1 VTGSRHRAWVFDLD
15 GVVRDF
21 GPGSADAA
29 IEDALGLPRGSVAA
43 TAFRPDLVGPTVTG
57 VRGFDEWFDAVCAAL
72 AAMTP
77 ETEPATGTDPA
88 IRAERRAATVRRYM
102 QAWRDHRGE
111 PVAATVEALERLR
124 HDGRPTYLF
133 TNGTDLIT
141 HELDQLGL
149 SYLFDAVVNS
159 AVTGLAKPDPAS
171 FAAAHAVIEGH
182 QGRALAPADVWF
194 TDDRPE
200 NVAAA
205 RAFGWDASLF
215 TGSVPTL
222 AR

>member
-1 VTGSRHRAWVFDLD
+1 MTGSRHRAWVFDLD

-21 GPGSADAA
+21 GPGSADTA

-77 ETEPATGTDPA
+77 ETDPATGTHPTH
-88 IRAERRAATVRRYM
+88 AERRATTVRHHM
-102 QAWRDHRGE
+102 QAWREHRGE
-111 PVAATVEALERLR
+111 PVASTVETLERLR
-124 HDGRPTYLF
+124 REGRPTYLF
-133 TNGTDLIT
+133 TNGTDLVP
-141 HELDQLGL
+141 HELEQLGL
-149 SYLFDAVVNS
+149 SHLFDAVVNS
-159 AVTGLAKPDPAS
+159 AELGVAKPDPQS
-171 FAAAHAVIEGH
+171 FAAAHAAIEAH
-182 QGRALAPADVWF
+182 QGRALDPADVWF
-194 TDDRPE
+194 TDDRPD

-205 RAFGWDASLF
+205 QAFGWDAALF

-222 AR
+222 TR